1 MKKVRS
7 NSKLSN
13 NLRETAA
20 ALMTEGLRAKREDLL
35 EASIE
40 MVTAANKL
48 R

>member
-1 MKKVRS
+1 MKKVKD

-20 ALMTEGLRAKREDLL
+20 TLMTEAVKTKRADLL